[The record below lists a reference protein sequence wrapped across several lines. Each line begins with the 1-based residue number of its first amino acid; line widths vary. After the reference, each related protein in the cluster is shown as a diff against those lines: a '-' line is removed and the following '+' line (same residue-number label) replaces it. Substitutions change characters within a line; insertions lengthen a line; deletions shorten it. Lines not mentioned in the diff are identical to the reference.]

1 VGEVPGLL
9 KPYVWK
15 KPKSSLEALREI
27 VRALPIVP
35 KLVDWRDTVTGVV
48 TSPTI
53 KSTSTELSA
62 EAKMILKEA
71 VDSDGH
77 VVHSKSLNGE
87 QIFANGKSLI
97 PNDEPKTIALWA
109 GGLEDLIRCRC
120 IKDRGHK
127 GEIFEVTREG
137 YDAANVMNE
146 E

>member
-1 VGEVPGLL
+1 
-9 KPYVWK
+9 
-15 KPKSSLEALREI
+15 
-27 VRALPIVP
+27 
-35 KLVDWRDTVTGVV
+35 VV

-71 VDSDGH
+71 VDSDGD